1 MSNLLYG
8 IAKVTKWI
16 CQTSYMFFSPF
27 AEQNEVK
34 FKVLKLNDWGFWYLS
49 AMGLWVCCAFGKVY
63 CIDSLLRRGWK
74 IGPLVQIFR
83 DGRQAPRSR
92 GAHHCCCE
100 WSFSTITEP
109 LVGYV
114 IVVYHQQLS
123 SNPDNSESFPSSFSK
138 VHTGLPARLNRG
150 PVRKTYL
157 LKPFLFTSP
166 TIPLLVKIVN
176 SFSLPTN

>member
-1 MSNLLYG
+1 MDLLKLLNG
-8 IAKVTKWI
+8 FVKLVTW
-16 CQTSYMFFSPF
+16 FFSPF